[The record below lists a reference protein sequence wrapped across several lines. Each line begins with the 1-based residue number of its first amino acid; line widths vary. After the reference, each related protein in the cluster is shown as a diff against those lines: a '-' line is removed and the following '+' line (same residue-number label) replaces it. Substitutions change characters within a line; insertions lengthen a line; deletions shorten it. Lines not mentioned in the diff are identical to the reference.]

1 MATITKK
8 IKEYTNALE
17 QEKKSIDKEN
27 RAIKKVIKSDIY
39 QIMDT
44 RSYEW
49 KLTENSRRKREISS
63 ITRKL
68 KKVV

>member
-27 RAIKKVIKSDIY
+27 RVIKKVIKSDIY
-39 QIMDT
+39 QVMDT

-49 KLTENSRRKREISS
+49 KLAENSRRKREISS
-63 ITRKL
+63 TIRKL